1 MKHKDE
7 RYLAI
12 ASGKRARRR
21 GNWAI
26 RHHGLPT
33 FAEFMEQLNTLFD
46 DLGAYIQMAHE
57 LIRTHVHEIKTQTG
71 RTHETK

>member
-12 ASGKRARRR
+12 VSGKRTRRR

-26 RHHGLPT
+26 RHHGFPT
-33 FAEFMEQLNTLFD
+33 FVEFMEQLHTLFD
-46 DLGAYIQMAHE
+46 DLGAYIQMAHDS
-57 LIRTHVHEIKTQTG
+57 ICTHVHEIKTQAE